1 MAAGQYPITGPRGG
15 NTGDE
20 RTVTK
25 GEPFPPTP
33 KAVGKRKKKVEQ
45 FVTLRMG
52 GWVGLSGD
60 LVNCARALLQMALDE
75 RRREVLRYPADHF
88 SEYAVGSILLLVTG
102 FDAWLNEVLS
112 EALFVS
118 DRERL
123 KGLADE
129 PLLCRYYGI
138 PHRVAG
144 AQMPANQELSLLVDL
159 RHEIAHYLPR
169 IIPDEGNVPG
179 WLAEL
184 RRRQLF
190 FQSDEDDAPLGWRL
204 ASYRLAY
211 WAWETVEAAVA
222 EFVSAACVEVEGAA
236 PLGSHCAGNFGIFR
250 TICPPTQL
258 AGSGSV

>member
-1 MAAGQYPITGPRGG
+1 VTF
-15 NTGDE
+15 
-20 RTVTK
+20 RT
-25 GEPFPPTP
+25 
-33 KAVGKRKKKVEQ
+33 
-45 FVTLRMG
+45 G
-52 GWVGLSGD
+52 GWVSLSGD
-60 LVNCARALLQMALDE
+60 LLDCARALLQMALDQ
-75 RRREVLRYPADHF
+75 RRREVVRYPADHF
-88 SEYAVGSILLLVTG
+88 SSYAVGSILLLVTG
-102 FDAWLNEVLS
+102 FEAWLNEVLS

-118 DRERL
+118 GRERL

-129 PLLCRYYGI
+129 PLLTKYYEI

-144 AQMPANQELSLLVDL
+144 AQMPANEELSLLVDL

-169 IIPDEGNVPG
+169 IIPDEGNVPS

-190 FQSDEDDAPLGWRL
+190 LGSPDEDCTPLGWRIT
-204 ASYRLAY
+204 SYRLAY

-236 PLGSHCAGNFGIFR
+236 PVGSHCAKNFGVFR

-258 AGSGSV
+258 AEYDAEHRLELTRIAKRLHRGVDGK